1 LFPNIPL
8 NDILEIEFLLGYS
21 MHWQDL
27 DHKDFYQVMWH
38 YDRLMKQK
46 NIEAHGADG
55 QDLLSG
61 GIDNLDNA
69 IGAINGKQ

>member
-1 LFPNIPL
+1 
-8 NDILEIEFLLGYS
+8 